1 MDKFLLL
8 LGPHITF
15 MSIMIFNSEILHKV
29 LENNINYETNLYQSF
44 LAINVIHK
52 NEKCAIQY
60 TFIIRFHLMEIR
72 LRPTMI
78 SILFL

>member
-52 NEKCAIQY
+52 MKNAL
-60 TFIIRFHLMEIR
+60 F
-72 LRPTMI
+72 
-78 SILFL
+78 SILL

>member
-1 MDKFLLL
+1 MYKFLLL
-8 LGPHITF
+8 LGHHITF

-52 NEKCAIQY
+52 NEKMRYSVYFYNPFSFQKI
-60 TFIIRFHLMEIR
+60 
-72 LRPTMI
+72 
-78 SILFL
+78 